1 MDPVAELLK
10 FIFDT
15 ATPRTEK
22 ILGGCIS
29 VLFFVVYKLWQ
40 TMKKDRIR
48 CRKDTADLWNYILRQ
63 NKYSCTRE
71 PCDIR
76 IKADIEERKV

>member
-1 MDPVAELLK
+1 MDFEIEMMK
-10 FIFDT
+10 FIFD
-15 ATPRTEK
+15 ASTPRTEK

-29 VLFFVVYKLWQ
+29 VLFYVVYKLWK

-63 NKYSCTRE
+63 NRYSCTRE

-76 IKADIEERKV
+76 IHPTLPEKDI